1 MLLDEFDWVEGAPL
15 HKLLASYV
23 LLCQCQAM
31 RLTIEQ
37 EEVSVWLGFVFGTG
51 GEIFGQDRLRLGDD
65 ALGAGQ
71 RLEAREDPVPPEG
84 ELGVVWRGRV
94 GIDEEEHVGCVF
106 GGVGLLF

>member
-1 MLLDEFDWVEGAPL
+1 MIRRKEGGREREGKLVYGKADTFLGRRENLL
-15 HKLLASYV
+15 
-23 LLCQCQAM
+23 
-31 RLTIEQ
+31 
-37 EEVSVWLGFVFGTG
+37 VFGTG